1 MIGHQSVLKPDAAKN
16 AGVDLTHYRPF
27 LRELDLDLLK
37 IFNYF
42 LVDTESEL
50 EYDEEMKDPK
60 LRPADLMFLLKD
72 VASKVDKKLVG
83 KKKAGFPG
91 NANFNTT
98 N

>member
-1 MIGHQSVLKPDAAKN
+1 MIGHQSVLKPDAPKTV
-16 AGVDLTHYRPF
+16 GLDLTHYRPF
-27 LRELDLDLLK
+27 LRELDLHLLK

-42 LVDTESEL
+42 LVDTESEP
-50 EYDEEMKDPK
+50 EYDEEKKDPK

-91 NANFNTT
+91 KVKINIIN
-98 N
+98 